1 MKRRIRVSARLESR
15 SLAYLEVSP
24 SKRQTLRKRSLP
36 LTTTTNPELSSASN
50 SSASCVDQ
58 LQASVDAD
66 YSSLDHSESG
76 SDACQSEELASSYMK
91 RQQRLAENWS
101 EIRDQMLRA
110 AVEFGIP
117 FLATCNVCGNP
128 AIITCL
134 ECGPQA
140 FYCEDCV
147 EGSHHLKNI
156 FHSPRIWKVYS

>member
-1 MKRRIRVSARLESR
+1 MLVT
-15 SLAYLEVSP
+15 V
-24 SKRQTLRKRSLP
+24 
-36 LTTTTNPELSSASN
+36 ASV
-50 SSASCVDQ
+50 SCVDQ

-156 FHSPRIWKVYS
+156 FHSPRIWKVYN